1 MRIGEAA
8 ARTGVNADTLRYYE
22 REGILPQPPRTERGY
37 RVYTDSMLNRIA
49 FVRRARLFGFSIK
62 QLAAFLRA
70 RDAGRP
76 PCRDVRTAA
85 ERLLADV
92 DRRIDELT
100 AARRAMQETLAE
112 WDRRLAATP
121 DGMPARLL
129 ETLIAR

>member
-1 MRIGEAA
+1 MTIGDAA
-8 ARTGVNADTLRYYE
+8 ARAGVTADTLRYYE
-22 REGILPQPPRTERGY
+22 RQGILPRPPRTDAGY
-37 RVYTDSMLNRIA
+37 RQYTEAMLDRVA
-49 FVRRARLFGFSIK
+49 FVRSALLFGFSIK

-76 PCRDVRTAA
+76 PCRDVRAAA

-100 AARRAMQETLAE
+100 AARSTMKKTLAD

-121 DGMPARLL
+121 SGTPARLL
-129 ETLIAR
+129 ETLTP